1 MHKQHGTVAPAPG
14 QHIHTFQLH
23 VRCVCGALCPTEL
36 PCIQCCV
43 YFVCKTNTKF
53 LDDFFNFSTK
63 LIPVNAKLV
72 MKIPGNAKLVL
83 KIPGNAKLV
92 LKIPGNAKL
101 VLDFQ
106 MGGKYKLVAN
116 TKLSK

>member
-63 LIPVNAKLV
+63 LIPGNAKLV
-72 MKIPGNAKLVL
+72 MKIPV
-83 KIPGNAKLV
+83 
-92 LKIPGNAKL
+92 NAKL

-106 MGGKYKLVAN
+106 MGGKYKAIKIIKVAVIYILCQDTTLEN
-116 TKLSK
+116 T